1 MFSCGRIDC
10 MKDKLILDIIE
21 KHTSNTE
28 SNKVGANRQL
38 ITLSV
43 PAEYKEDFE
52 KLQNATNKQFV
63 KAVKEVVLK
72 TIDIGKTKVA
82 I

>member
-1 MFSCGRIDC
+1 

-72 TIDIGKTKVA
+72 TIDIGKTKVD

>member
-1 MFSCGRIDC
+1 

-28 SNKVGANRQL
+28 SSKVGANRQL